1 MRKIPKLS
9 FWRGVGGVAVAALL
23 LTACGSITSGAKSPA
38 KGGGT
43 VTFAEGPAAPPQY
56 IAPLAGSAWFSVTN
70 LSDFSQILYLPLY
83 WFGDNGQP
91 KFDAALSIG
100 ETPKWSNN
108 DQTVTVTMKHW
119 KWSDGQPITAR
130 DVVFWMNLLSASV
143 SPAAGS
149 VGSTSAPGPGYGAF
163 VPGGFPN
170 NVVSYQ
176 AEGSYTVV
184 FHLNASY
191 DPTWFLYN
199 ELSQIYPMPQHTW
212 DKLSASGS
220 VGNYDTSAQTRTQVT
235 PVSSPASYVPA
246 NPGTGTS
253 GALGVAQFVNLQAED
268 TSSYAT
274 NPMWKVVDGPF
285 KLVQYTTAG
294 FVKMVPNT
302 KYSGP
307 NKAKIGVFEEIP
319 FTTDTAEFNEL
330 RAGDLSIGYIPSQ
343 DIAQK
348 GYMEHHGYSFNPWYS
363 FSITYFPY
371 NFTDPTSGPI
381 FKQLYFRQAFQS
393 LVNQP
398 EYISRFL
405 AGYAAKT
412 NGPVPTYP
420 QGNADLTKLESTGQV
435 YPYNPSKAVAL
446 LKDHGWHVVP
456 GGTSTC
462 TKPGTGSGDCGAGIA
477 AGAQLS
483 FRLLY
488 ESGSTSLT
496 QEMEAMK
503 SAEASVA
510 GIQLALST
518 APFGQVIGTTFGG
531 GCTDA
536 NPCSTWDMGN
546 WGGGWVYSPDYY
558 PTGEE
563 LFETGASSNPGYYN
577 DAEANHLIQATNT
590 NATAAGETKALDT
603 YENYLAKQLPV
614 VWLPTAAY
622 QLETYKSNLKGLL
635 PQGVFLEIYPEQ
647 YGF

>member
-1 MRKIPKLS
+1 
-9 FWRGVGGVAVAALL
+9 
-23 LTACGSITSGAKSPA
+23 
-38 KGGGT
+38 
-43 VTFAEGPAAPPQY
+43 
-56 IAPLAGSAWFSVTN
+56 
-70 LSDFSQILYLPLY
+70 
-83 WFGDNGQP
+83 
-91 KFDAALSIG
+91 
-100 ETPKWSNN
+100 
-108 DQTVTVTMKHW
+108 
-119 KWSDGQPITAR
+119 
-130 DVVFWMNLLSASV
+130 
-143 SPAAGS
+143 
-149 VGSTSAPGPGYGAF
+149 
-163 VPGGFPN
+163 
-170 NVVSYQ
+170 
-176 AEGSYTVV
+176 
-184 FHLNASY
+184 
-191 DPTWFLYN
+191 
-199 ELSQIYPMPQHTW
+199 W

-330 RAGDLSIGYIPSQ
+330 RAGDLSIGYIPTQ

-363 FSITYFPY
+363 FGITYFPY

-590 NATAAGETKALDT
+590 SATAAGETKALDK

-614 VWLPTAAY
+614 VWMPTTPY
-622 QLETYKSNLKGLL
+622 QLTMYKSNLKGLV
-635 PQGVFLEIYPEQ
+635 PQGVFDEIYPSA
-647 YGF
+647 YSF